1 MERIVKTIRFPKK
14 LIEEVNVVSSWK
26 NMNFTD
32 FVTDAYEIKNLYK
45 GYKLELYDCII
56 AATAINGD
64 LILVTKSSKHYPDKR
79 IKLFIPEY

>member
-32 FVTDAYEIKNLYK
+32 FVMDAVKNYLREIKFTTAVSESSGVWDLQK
-45 GYKLELYDCII
+45 HPELKEGT
-56 AATAINGD
+56 AT
-64 LILVTKSSKHYPDKR
+64 
-79 IKLFIPEY
+79 FIRNQRRGRSL